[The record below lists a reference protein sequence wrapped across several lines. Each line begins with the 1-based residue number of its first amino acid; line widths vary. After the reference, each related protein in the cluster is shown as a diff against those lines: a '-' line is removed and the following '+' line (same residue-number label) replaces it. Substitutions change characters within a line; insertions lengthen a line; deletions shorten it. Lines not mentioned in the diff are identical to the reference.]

1 MRGGTLCRLALADA
15 LKINLALRLTPAT
28 PVASLQLRCGGS
40 LSYFVVCVLD

>member
-1 MRGGTLCRLALADA
+1 MRGGTLCHLALADA

-28 PVASLQLRCGGS
+28 VAILQLGCGGS